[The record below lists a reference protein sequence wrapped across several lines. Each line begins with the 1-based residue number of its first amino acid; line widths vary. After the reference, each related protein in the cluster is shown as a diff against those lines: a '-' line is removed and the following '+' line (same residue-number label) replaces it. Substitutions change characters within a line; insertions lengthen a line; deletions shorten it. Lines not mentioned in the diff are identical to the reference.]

1 MTGIDAGLV
10 QRVRGEVTHALVA
23 TIRQTARGSG
33 ARVDAGRRLVADSL
47 ERYANEC
54 LSDGRP
60 VLDPAVEDAISAT
73 VINSL
78 FGLAGFQRYLDDPM
92 VEDIYVNGHDCVWI
106 RCAGGRMEL
115 GEPVAGSDAELID
128 ILREIGA
135 RGGMSENRFD
145 PGAPDLDLDLPDG
158 SRLFAVMAV
167 SRRPSVTIRC
177 HRLLD
182 VTLDEL
188 VERGTIDYGL
198 RELLGALVRARRNII
213 VSGGAS
219 VGKTTLIRALANEIP
234 PDERVITIE
243 DPRELHLDLFPDRHP
258 NVVSLEVRKPN
269 VEGVGRVTASDLV
282 RWSLRMSPD
291 RVIVGEVRG
300 DEVVPM
306 LNAMGEGKD
315 GSMCTVHANASSHA
329 FDKLWTY
336 AAQSPERLSAEAT
349 SQLIASTVH
358 VVVHIVRVGE
368 LRAVSSVREVVGA
381 NERQVISNEIYK
393 PGPGRIA
400 TPSGVPLQERT
411 LQDLV
416 DVGFDPTVLEDH
428 ALRSAWA

>member
-1 MTGIDAGLV
+1 MTGIEGALV
-10 QRVRGEVTHALVA
+10 QRVRGEVTEALMA
-23 TIRQTARGSG
+23 TVGRASRSTG
-33 ARVDAGRRLVADSL
+33 ARVDAGRRLVAESL
-47 ERYANEC
+47 ERYAKEC
-54 LSDGRP
+54 LSEGRS
-60 VLDPAVEDAISAT
+60 VLDPTIEDEISTT
-73 VINSL
+73 VMNSL

-106 RCAGGRMEL
+106 RCAGGRMEP
-115 GEPVAGSDAELID
+115 GEPVASSDAELID
-128 ILREIGA
+128 VLREIGA

-182 VTLDEL
+182 ITLDEL

-198 RELLGALVRARRNII
+198 RELFGALVRARRNIVI
-213 VSGGAS
+213 SGGAS

-234 PDERVITIE
+234 PDERVVTIE

-269 VEGVGRVTASDLV
+269 VEGIGRVTASDLV

-358 VVVHIVRVGE
+358 FVVHVVRVGE
-368 LRAVSSVREVVGA
+368 RRVVSSVREVVGA

-400 TPSGVPLQERT
+400 IPSGVPLQQRT
-411 LQDLV
+411 LEDLV
-416 DVGFDPTVLEDH
+416 DVGFHPTLLEED

>member
-1 MTGIDAGLV
+1 MC
-10 QRVRGEVTHALVA
+10 
-23 TIRQTARGSG
+23 
-33 ARVDAGRRLVADSL
+33 GRAHGTWRT
-47 ERYANEC
+47 C
-54 LSDGRP
+54 G
-60 VLDPAVEDAISAT
+60 
-73 VINSL
+73 
-78 FGLAGFQRYLDDPM
+78 
-92 VEDIYVNGHDCVWI
+92 
-106 RCAGGRMEL
+106 
-115 GEPVAGSDAELID
+115 GSDAELID

-234 PDERVITIE
+234 PTSAWSPSRIRASSTSIS
-243 DPRELHLDLFPDRHP
+243 FPTDIRT
-258 NVVSLEVRKPN
+258 SCRSRCASRTSKASA
-269 VEGVGRVTASDLV
+269 RVTASDLV

-358 VVVHIVRVGE
+358 VVVHVVRVGE

-416 DVGFDPTVLEDH
+416 DVGFDPAALEDH
-428 ALRSAWA
+428 TLRSAWA

>member
-1 MTGIDAGLV
+1 MNGVEGALV
-10 QRVRGEVTHALVA
+10 QRVRGEVTEALMA
-23 TIRQTARGSG
+23 TVGQTRGSG
-33 ARVDAGRRLVADSL
+33 RARVDAGRRLVAESL
-47 ERYANEC
+47 ERYAKEC
-54 LSDGRP
+54 LTEGRT
-60 VLDPAVEDAISAT
+60 VLDSTVEDSISTT
-73 VINSL
+73 VMNSL

-106 RCAGGRMEL
+106 RCAGGRMEA
-115 GEPVAGSDAELID
+115 GEPVASSDAELID
-128 ILREIGA
+128 IIREIGA
-135 RGGMSENRFD
+135 RGGLSENRFD

-177 HRLLD
+177 HRLLA

-188 VERGTIDYGL
+188 VERGTIDYSL
-198 RELLGALVRARRNII
+198 RELLGGLVRARRNVV

-234 PDERVITIE
+234 PDERVVTIE
-243 DPRELHLDLFPDRHP
+243 DPRELHLDVFPDRHP

-291 RVIVGEVRG
+291 RLIVGEVRG

-358 VVVHIVRVGE
+358 MVVHVVRVGE

-400 TPSGVPLQERT
+400 TPTGVPLQQRT
-411 LQDLV
+411 LEDLV
-416 DVGFDPTVLEDH
+416 DVGFDPTLLEEH
-428 ALRSAWA
+428 AVRSAWA